1 MTAISLRAA
10 PPVLR
15 FGLSTLASVLLHV
28 AVLWPVGLVMQSV
41 VPPPP
46 PMLEA
51 TLVAPVLAT
60 KKMEESPASDL
71 APPPSA
77 VASSGHLRPD
87 GLPVPAPT
95 ISPKPLPPRPLKG
108 RALNTAMAALVKEDF
123 YPREAIERGLE
134 GDVIVLLTLTASGG
148 VADAMVATSSGHAM
162 LDAAALVAVRRIAG
176 LPSAQRQVLLPVQF
190 RLH

>member
-28 AVLWPVGLVMQSV
+28 AVLWPLGLSVQRV

-46 PMLEA
+46 VLKAMLA
-51 TLVAPVLAT
+51 APVLAT
-60 KKMEESPASDL
+60 KRVEEPEPPEPVVPSPRPPA
-71 APPPSA
+71 AAVPPP
-77 VASSGHLRPD
+77 
-87 GLPVPAPT
+87 PT
-95 ISPKPLPPRPLKG
+95 FSPKPPPPRPLKG
-108 RALNTAMAALVKEDF
+108 RALNAAMAALVKEDF
-123 YPREAIERGLE
+123 YPREAIERGIE

-148 VADAMVATSSGHAM
+148 VADATVATSSGHAM
-162 LDAAALVAVRRIAG
+162 LDAAALAAVRRIAG

-190 RLH
+190 RLN